1 LYQKRLKRLSSCIE
15 KCVLFPRGVECV
27 VGRRAYLTW
36 HIINILQQGAA
47 ANQMQLIYKL
57 KLPGNADPVQ

>member
-1 LYQKRLKRLSSCIE
+1 
-15 KCVLFPRGVECV
+15 VLFPRGVECV